1 MIINYKQMK
10 KNKIIIIVLIS
21 IISVSIG
28 LYFLL
33 FSSPKDTCRLVT
45 TKLTISKITTSV
57 SATGTIA
64 PIIEIAVGTQ
74 VSGIIRNIYVDFN
87 SVVKKGQILAELD
100 KTNLQSDYNSQFLNL
115 NSSRT
120 QYDFQKKNF
129 ERSGDLHAK
138 SLISEIDFETAKY
151 NYQLAESTY
160 KLNQSNLKK
169 SQTNLDYATIHS
181 PIDGVVISRA
191 VEEGQ
196 TVAASFSTPTLF
208 TIAKDLTKMQVV
220 ANVDEA
226 DIGTVEQGQ
235 RVSFSV
241 DAYPNEQFAGE
252 VTQVRLKSTVTSNVV
267 TYEVIVNAPN
277 DNLKLKP
284 GLTANINVYTIEKTD
299 VQTLPNKAF
308 SYKPNIETLNTSN
321 FKISE
326 DPSIVKNLKENER
339 IVWVQDGQVLRNKS
353 VVVGC
358 ADAGNTEIVSGLTN
372 SETVVLEQKLLDDD
386 TSETTTEKSPFMP
399 SFRGKKSTSES
410 KK

>member
-1 MIINYKQMK
+1 MK
-10 KNKIIIIVLIS
+10 RNKIIIITV
-21 IISVSIG
+21 ISVVVVAIG
-28 LYFLL
+28 LYFFLKA
-33 FSSPKDTCRLVT
+33 SPTNAYRLDT
-45 TKLTISKITTSV
+45 TKLSLNKITTTV
-57 SATGTIA
+57 TATGTIA

-74 VSGIIRNIYVDFN
+74 VSGIISKIYVDFN

-100 KTNLQSDYNSQFLNL
+100 KTNLQSDYNSQVLNL
-115 NSSRT
+115 NSSKT

-129 ERSGDLHAK
+129 DRSKELHDK
-138 SLISEIDFETAKY
+138 SLISDIDYETAKY
-151 NYQLAESTY
+151 NYELAESTY

-169 SQTNLDYATIHS
+169 SQTNLNYATIHS

-226 DIGTVEQGQ
+226 DIGTVKLGQ

-241 DAYPNEQFAGE
+241 DAYPNDQFVGQ

-277 DNLKLKP
+277 ENLKLKP
-284 GLTANINVYTIEKTD
+284 GLTANITIYTVEKSN

-308 SYKPNIETLNTSN
+308 SFKPNEANLKTS
-321 FKISE
+321 KMTISE
-326 DPSIVKNLKENER
+326 DPNIVKNLKENDR
-339 IVWVQDGQVLRNKS
+339 IIWVQEGQTIRNKS
-353 VVVGC
+353 VVIGD
-358 ADAGNTEIVSGLTN
+358 ADATNTEIVSGLTD
-372 SETVVLEQKLLDDD
+372 SDTVVLEQRSQADDVSNGSTD
-386 TSETTTEKSPFMP
+386 KSPFMP
-399 SFRGKKSTSES
+399 SFRRNGQSGPKK
-410 KK
+410 

>member
-1 MIINYKQMK
+1 MK
-10 KNKIIIIVLIS
+10 KNKIIIITV
-21 IISVSIG
+21 ISVIAVAIG
-28 LYFLL
+28 IYFFLKA
-33 FSSPKDTCRLVT
+33 SPKDAYRLDT
-45 TKLTISKITTSV
+45 TKLSSNKITTTV
-57 SATGTIA
+57 TATGTIA

-74 VSGIIRNIYVDFN
+74 VSGIIRKIYVDFN

-100 KTNLQSDYNSQFLNL
+100 KTNLQSDYNSQLLNL

-129 ERSGDLHAK
+129 DRSNELHVK
-138 SLISEIDFETAKY
+138 SLISDIDFETAKY

-169 SQTNLDYATIHS
+169 SQTNLNYATIHS

-226 DIGTVEQGQ
+226 DIGTVKQGQ

-241 DAYPNEQFAGE
+241 DAYPNDQFAGE

-277 DNLKLKP
+277 ENLKLKP
-284 GLTANINVYTIEKTD
+284 GLTANITVYTVEKSD
-299 VQTLPNKAF
+299 VQTLPNKVF
-308 SYKPNIETLNTSN
+308 SYKPNEANLKSSKFTL
-321 FKISE
+321 SE
-326 DPSIVKNLKENER
+326 DPNVVKGMKENER
-339 IVWVQDGQVLRNKS
+339 IIWVQEGQIIRNKK
-353 VVVGC
+353 VVIG
-358 ADAGNTEIVSGLTN
+358 DTDPTNTEIVSELTESEIVVVEQKSLADDV
-372 SETVVLEQKLLDDD
+372 SET
-386 TSETTTEKSPFMP
+386 STEKSPFMP
-399 SFRGKKSTSES
+399 SFNKKSS
-410 KK
+410 KTGTK

>member
-1 MIINYKQMK
+1 MK
-10 KNKIIIIVLIS
+10 KNKIIIITV
-21 IISVSIG
+21 ISVVVVAIG
-28 LYFLL
+28 LYFILKA
-33 FSSPKDTCRLVT
+33 SPKDAYRLDT
-45 TKLTISKITTSV
+45 TKLSLNKITTTV
-57 SATGTIA
+57 TATGTIA

-100 KTNLQSDYNSQFLNL
+100 KTNLQSDYNSQLLNL
-115 NSSRT
+115 NSSKT

-129 ERSGDLHAK
+129 DRSNDLHTK
-138 SLISEIDFETAKY
+138 SLISEIDFETARY
-151 NYQLAESTY
+151 NFELAQSTY

-169 SQTNLDYATIHS
+169 SQTNLNYATIHS

-226 DIGTVEQGQ
+226 DIGTVKQGQ

-241 DAYPNEQFAGE
+241 DAYPNDQFVGE

-277 DNLKLKP
+277 ENLKLKP
-284 GLTANINVYTIEKTD
+284 GLTANITIYTVEKSN
-299 VQTLPNKAF
+299 VQTLPNKVF
-308 SYKPNIETLNTSN
+308 SFKPNEANLKTSKLTL
-321 FKISE
+321 SE
-326 DPSIVKNLKENER
+326 DPNVVKGLKENER
-339 IVWVQDGQVLRNKS
+339 IIWIQEGQTIRNKR
-353 VVVGC
+353 VVVGD
-358 ADAGNTEIVSGLTN
+358 ADATNTEVVSGLTD
-372 SETVVLEQKLLDDD
+372 SETIVLEQKSLADDA
-386 TSETTTEKSPFMP
+386 SNSTTEKSPFMP
-399 SFRGKKSTSES
+399 SFKGKKGQGGAN
-410 KK
+410 K